1 MNKARS
7 CLLAVSAAIASASFI
22 TAGTSQASFT
32 TTAAASRLVTV
43 TPARILDSR
52 PGAVPDD
59 GVNGVIPPAGL
70 INLQVTGRGGVPAS
84 GVTAVVLN
92 VTVIEAT
99 GVGFV
104 QVFPTGIGTI
114 GSSSNL
120 NIEYVGQIIPNQVT
134 VPVGNN
140 GQVSIYVQGGGD
152 IAADVFGYFTPAAT
166 ATAGRFQP
174 ASTTVS
180 NRALDTRD
188 PLLVPVANPGDV
200 KNCTDFATWD
210 AAWRWYWTY
219 KRYGDI
225 AKLDGDGD
233 GIPCNSLPG
242 TKTAAPPADLFK
254 LAGGGTFTLGITQPG
269 GGIPSAVVANVTVTE
284 ATAPG
289 FWQVLP
295 TGGAAYGSSSNLNI
309 NAAGQTASNQVV
321 VPVAADGTITIYTQ
335 TGGHVI
341 VDIAGTFTGATSPSS
356 SVGLFTPVTPN
367 RLVDTRDPSNTPS
380 VGPLPR
386 TTIINVNTAGR
397 FGVPAGAAA
406 VALNA
411 TITDSLGAGFV
422 QLYPTGGATPGS
434 TSNLNT
440 ARSGQ
445 TIPNAAYTSL
455 DSSGRFSMYVQ
466 AGGNVLADV
475 AGWFSGTGS
484 SDITAASV
492 LATIPTV
499 EEYTGPLAY
508 DRDLFTHWTTQPD
521 GCTTRERVLI
531 RDSTTPAVVG
541 TGCAVTSGTWLSPY
555 DGATWTAPANI
566 DIDHVVALSEAWDS
580 GAYAWTAERRT
591 AYANDL
597 TDSRTLIAV
606 TDTVN
611 AQKSDY
617 DPTQWLPPATSDTC
631 RYIGAWISV
640 KARWGLSAD
649 PTEKAQLNYLT
660 TYQCAGLAITP
671 TSPAP

>member
-1 MNKARS
+1 MGDDASVSYSYKMLTRL
-7 CLLAVSAAIASASFI
+7 CCVLATSAVFSTTAFVGVGSSSASVASAAS
-22 TAGTSQASFT
+22 
-32 TTAAASRLVTV
+32 ASRLVTV
-43 TPARILDSR
+43 TPTRILDSR

-59 GVNGVIPPAGL
+59 GVNGVVPAAGL
-70 INLQVTGRGGVPAS
+70 INVQVTGRGGVPQT

-92 VTVIEAT
+92 VTVIEAS

-104 QVFPTGIGTI
+104 QVFPTGVGTV
-114 GSSSNL
+114 GASSNL

-140 GQVSIYVQGGGD
+140 GQISIYMQGGGD
-152 IAADVFGYFTPAAT
+152 IAADVFGYFTPAAS

-200 KNCTDFATWD
+200 KNCVDFTTWD

-219 KRYGDI
+219 KRHGDI

-242 TKTAAPPADLFK
+242 TKTAEPPTDLFK
-254 LAGGGTFTLGITQPG
+254 LTGGGTFKLAITQPG
-269 GGIPSAVVANVTVTE
+269 GGVPSAVVANVTVTE

-295 TGGAAYGSSSNLNI
+295 TGGAALGSSSNLNI

-321 VPVAADGTITIYTQ
+321 VPVAADGTITIFTQ

-341 VDIAGTFTGATSPSS
+341 VDIAGTFTGTSSPNST
-356 SVGLFTPVTPN
+356 VGLFTPVTPN

-380 VGPLPR
+380 IGPLPR

-440 ARSGQ
+440 ARAGQ

-475 AGWFSGTGS
+475 AGWFSGTGTNN
-484 SDITAASV
+484 ITAAGL
-492 LATIPTV
+492 LATIPTEV
-499 EEYTGPLAY
+499 EYAGTLA
-508 DRDLFTHWTTQPD
+508 
-521 GCTTRERVLI
+521 
-531 RDSTTPAVVG
+531 
-541 TGCAVTSGTWLSPY
+541 
-555 DGATWTAPANI
+555 
-566 DIDHVVALSEAWDS
+566 
-580 GAYAWTAERRT
+580 
-591 AYANDL
+591 
-597 TDSRTLIAV
+597 
-606 TDTVN
+606 
-611 AQKSDY
+611 
-617 DPTQWLPPATSDTC
+617 
-631 RYIGAWISV
+631 
-640 KARWGLSAD
+640 
-649 PTEKAQLNYLT
+649 
-660 TYQCAGLAITP
+660 
-671 TSPAP
+671 